1 MEVFLLLSYGNVF
14 TQTKTKY
21 ETAVIS
27 TGHAS
32 LSAEIIKNGSALE
45 VWVKN
50 NHPTKT
56 YKVNFT
62 ANIRLGG
69 TKGEIDKIHRPKRE
83 KVLPN
88 VLSKEEIKKMNEAY
102 GKGTLSLNYSI
113 NFNEKVTDTENT
125 ISASTYQ
132 NIGYFYLKKIYN
144 QLALP
149 QFFNEVAKNKK
160 ITFFMRPIKIKYVI

>member
-1 MEVFLLLSYGNVF
+1 MKLYYDKRLKDPTYYVQQGIRNGNKTTTKNVKRIGKHSELLKITDNP
-14 TQTKTKY
+14 
-21 ETAVIS
+21 
-27 TGHAS
+27 
-32 LSAEIIKNGSALE
+32 LE
-45 VWVKN
+45 
-50 NHPTKT
+50 
-56 YKVNFT
+56 Y
-62 ANIRLGG
+62 A
-69 TKGEIDKIHRPKRE
+69 
-83 KVLPN
+83 
-88 VLSKEEIKKMNEAY
+88 KEEIKKMNEAY

-160 ITFFMRPIKIKYVI
+160 ITFDCNAINEFLTYSRILSPQSKAGTFDKL

>member
-1 MEVFLLLSYGNVF
+1 MKLYYDKRLKDPTYYVQQGIRNGNKTTTKNVKRIGKHSELLKITDNP
-14 TQTKTKY
+14 
-21 ETAVIS
+21 
-27 TGHAS
+27 
-32 LSAEIIKNGSALE
+32 LE
-45 VWVKN
+45 
-50 NHPTKT
+50 
-56 YKVNFT
+56 Y
-62 ANIRLGG
+62 A
-69 TKGEIDKIHRPKRE
+69 
-83 KVLPN
+83 
-88 VLSKEEIKKMNEAY
+88 KEEIKKMNEAY

>member
-1 MEVFLLLSYGNVF
+1 MIFLKLYYDKRLKDPTYYVQQGIRNGNKTTTKNVKRIGKHSELLKITDNP
-14 TQTKTKY
+14 
-21 ETAVIS
+21 
-27 TGHAS
+27 
-32 LSAEIIKNGSALE
+32 LE
-45 VWVKN
+45 
-50 NHPTKT
+50 
-56 YKVNFT
+56 Y
-62 ANIRLGG
+62 A
-69 TKGEIDKIHRPKRE
+69 
-83 KVLPN
+83 
-88 VLSKEEIKKMNEAY
+88 KEEIKKMNEAY

-160 ITFFMRPIKIKYVI
+160 ITFDCNAINGFLTYSRILSPQSKAGTFDKLEIRNLLQTG

>member
-1 MEVFLLLSYGNVF
+1 MKLYYDKRLKDPTYYVQQGIRNGNKTTTKNVKRIGKHSELLKITDNP
-14 TQTKTKY
+14 
-21 ETAVIS
+21 
-27 TGHAS
+27 
-32 LSAEIIKNGSALE
+32 LE
-45 VWVKN
+45 
-50 NHPTKT
+50 
-56 YKVNFT
+56 Y
-62 ANIRLGG
+62 A
-69 TKGEIDKIHRPKRE
+69 
-83 KVLPN
+83 
-88 VLSKEEIKKMNEAY
+88 KEEIKKMNEAY

-160 ITFFMRPIKIKYVI
+160 ITFDCNAINEFLT

>member
-1 MEVFLLLSYGNVF
+1 MIFLKLYYDKRLKDPTYYVQQGIRNGNKTTTKNVKRIGKHSELLKITDNP
-14 TQTKTKY
+14 
-21 ETAVIS
+21 
-27 TGHAS
+27 
-32 LSAEIIKNGSALE
+32 LE
-45 VWVKN
+45 
-50 NHPTKT
+50 
-56 YKVNFT
+56 Y
-62 ANIRLGG
+62 A
-69 TKGEIDKIHRPKRE
+69 
-83 KVLPN
+83 
-88 VLSKEEIKKMNEAY
+88 KEEIKKMNEAY

-160 ITFFMRPIKIKYVI
+160 ITFDCNAINEFLTYSRILSPQSKAGTFD

>member
-1 MEVFLLLSYGNVF
+1 MRRILTQTKNIILVFLLLSYGNVF
-14 TQTKTKY
+14 AQTKTEY

-32 LSAEIIKNGSALE
+32 LSAKIIKNGSALE

-88 VLSKEEIKKMNEAY
+88 VLSKEEIKAILKYPKN
-102 GKGTLSLNYSI
+102 LQ
-113 NFNEKVTDTENT
+113 V
-125 ISASTYQ
+125 
-132 NIGYFYLKKIYN
+132 NIPFQQHFIL
-144 QLALP
+144 
-149 QFFNEVAKNKK
+149 
-160 ITFFMRPIKIKYVI
+160 